1 MTLDEHISNIKHLI
15 WLCCN
20 NVSQNELVDYVNNYS
35 NSVYFIMN
43 DKYVDLVF
51 GIYDSTMHFLK
62 SILISMELG
71 AKQYLLNNT
80 RILIVL
86 LCKNN

>member
-20 NVSQNELVDYVNNYS
+20 NVSHNDLVDNVNNYW
-35 NSVYFIMN
+35 NSVAFIMN
-43 DKYVDLVF
+43 NKYVELVF

-62 SILISMELG
+62 EHSDLNGIRSKTILTE
-71 AKQYLLNNT
+71 QYKDPDCSPL
-80 RILIVL
+80 
-86 LCKNN
+86 